1 VAPDTPIMSHMFVL
15 MCFQLRAS
23 NAQFQILEAVLPILQ
38 KMLQFKLYGLG
49 SQGVNIFVP
58 VTELNT

>member
-1 VAPDTPIMSHMFVL
+1 MFVL

-23 NAQFQILEAVLPILQ
+23 NAQFQILEALLPLLQ

-49 SQGVNIFVP
+49 SQGVNIFVS